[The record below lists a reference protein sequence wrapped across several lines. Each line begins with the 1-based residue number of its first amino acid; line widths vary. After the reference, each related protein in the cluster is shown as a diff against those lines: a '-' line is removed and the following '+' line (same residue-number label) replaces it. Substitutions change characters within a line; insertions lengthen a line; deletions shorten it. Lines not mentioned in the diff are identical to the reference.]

1 MGKIVAAALVSHVP
15 PLALPTN
22 RRISPDGEDTDLVKG
37 FERIRTRL
45 DEVKPDV
52 FVIVD
57 SHWFTTSE
65 HVVAGAARHRG
76 TLTAEELPSLIN
88 GMAYDYPG
96 AVALGAACEQ
106 AGARRGNFHSIS
118 DRPQIVNVTDVH
130 LPHHYS
136 TINVVAHLRHDNEK
150 ILAASVCQTAKPD
163 NFMEFGATIREAI
176 DQVDCR
182 VAIFGSGAM
191 SHRFHPF
198 DKIVSA
204 ISLSY
209 QPHGISSTDA
219 YEYDMR
225 VLELWKEGRHADVL
239 ERYPDYMRFFP
250 EAWFGHY
257 LIMLGAL
264 GGAKFKGA
272 GHPMSRYEN
281 HVGTGNIHVWFDVAG
296 VQ

>member
-1 MGKIVAAALVSHVP
+1 MGEIVAAALVSHVP
-15 PLALPTN
+15 PLALPVN
-22 RRISPDGEDTDLVKG
+22 WRISPDGEDTDLIEG
-37 FERIRTRL
+37 FERIRARL
-45 DEVKPDV
+45 DEVEPDV

-65 HVVAGAARHRG
+65 HVVAGAAHHRG
-76 TLTAEELPSLIN
+76 VLTSEELPTVIK
-88 GMAYDYPG
+88 GVGFDYPG
-96 AVALGAACEQ
+96 AAELGAACEQ
-106 AGARRGNFHSIS
+106 VGARRGNFHSVGN
-118 DRPQIVNVTDVH
+118 RPQIVNVTDEH

-136 TINVVAHLRHDNEK
+136 TINVVKHLRRDERV
-150 ILAASVCQTAKPD
+150 LVTSVCQTAKPH

-176 DQVDCR
+176 DLVDCR
-182 VAIFGSGAM
+182 VAVLGSGAM

-198 DKIVSA
+198 DKIVSPL
-204 ISLSY
+204 SLSY
-209 QPHGISSTDA
+209 KPHGISSKEA

-264 GGAKFKGA
+264 GGADFKGA
-272 GHPMSRYEN
+272 GRPMSRYEN
-281 HVGTGNIHVWFDVAG
+281 QVGTGNIHVWFEVAG
-296 VQ
+296 TQ

>member
-22 RRISPDGEDTDLVKG
+22 LRISPDGEDTDLVEG
-37 FERIRTRL
+37 FERIRMRL

-65 HVVAGAARHRG
+65 HVVAGAARHHG
-76 TLTAEELPSLIN
+76 ILTAEELPHLIN
-88 GMAYDYPG
+88 GVAYDYPG
-96 AVALGAACEQ
+96 AAELGAACAR
-106 AGARRGNFHSIS
+106 AGARRGNFHSIGN
-118 DRPQIVNVTDVH
+118 RPQIVNVTDEH

-136 TINVVAHLRHDNEK
+136 TINVVAHLRRDDEK
-150 ILAASVCQTAKPD
+150 VLTVSVCQTAKPQ

-182 VAIFGSGAM
+182 VAILGSGAM
-191 SHRFHPF
+191 SHRFHSF
-198 DKIVSA
+198 DEIVSP

-209 QPHGISSTDA
+209 QAQGISSTDA

-225 VLELWKEGRHADVL
+225 VLELWKDGRHADVL
-239 ERYPDYMRFFP
+239 ERYHDYMRFFP

-264 GGAKFKGA
+264 GGADFKGA
-272 GHPMSRYEN
+272 GRPMSRYEN